1 MTQEQC
7 QSEIQRHI
15 DLINSA
21 IKWGNDYRG
30 GDFPAAPFKKWRR
43 ELKKMKD
50 SLASKCSAAAYGE
63 SQVGKSYLI
72 SNLLSSPGVNFKIEG
87 DGREYDF
94 KTEINSSASTI
105 NEQEATGIVTRFT
118 LKADDNGPANMVKIK
133 NLSVVDVILMIVDSY
148 YNDIKIDSDS
158 ELDTNDINEALR
170 EMSGLWSN
178 QSQTYNILDE
188 DDIWEI
194 HDYVKDILGRK
205 AIFLRNSKFAEI
217 VGPVIKYVPLSEW
230 VNIFELLW
238 NKNQE
243 LNKLFV
249 TLITAYDKLKFNREV
264 YVPFD
269 AVLWKK
275 GTILDVQWLDLV
287 GVKGGTENKKDST
300 IDVYNRE
307 GKLLARDFPKGD
319 LSALI
324 SELTFE
330 VDEKY
335 AKERVFFKKMDLL
348 DFPGARSRKS
358 VNETEMESIIPKI
371 LRRGKVAYLFN
382 KYSREMQVSSLLF
395 CHHNNQQ
402 GSGGNLGDTI
412 NNWIK
417 KNVGETPQERTKTLK
432 NTEGHS
438 PFFFIATK
446 FNRDLE
452 KLNVDSPSRIKDLDN
467 HWGRFEKIIPEI
479 VEPATWLEKWS
490 VNSTGL
496 ELAFPGIYPLRD
508 FEFSKKAGLFE
519 GYTDANPKEDREGS
533 YPDFPNYMSELKKS
547 FLRNEFVVKHY
558 PEPEKVWEEFA
569 TVNNDGSKPIIRELS
584 AISDKLDEARY
595 KKYLDRITEI
605 REEMLNRLST
615 YYEASDAESRNQKVK
630 TLAGMIRL
638 DLTRVVSKDPVA
650 FGKIMEKFM
659 VEPEELRTIAF
670 NIIMRHTE
678 SPEQFSRANFVLVTA
693 GVNFEE
699 PREVNIKRLL
709 NRYGLKTEKE
719 LRETLK
725 EDNLDLD
732 DLLANQS
739 WTITTV
745 AELVAHRIV
754 TYWKEHLDSVASDLS
769 KYIPHASDIADML
782 KKLFKK
788 LKLLP
793 KMADRIKV
801 YTQLF
806 REEEQPNVIGDYT
819 SLELNK
825 FVTTVGRE
833 FMDDAMIRELQEK
846 AAKCEVSVDCSPEGW
861 NRTRRRQ
868 SLEHTLGVFDKY
880 ATIINNPGTQTELLN
895 QLPFWSNYQ
904 RWENFLMMGLLFSS
918 DISNVDPEAN
928 GAMGEIINN
937 TKTLYE

>member
-50 SLASKCSAAAYGE
+50 SLASKCSAAAYGA

-94 KTEINSSASTI
+94 KTELNSSASTPGLH
-105 NEQEATGIVTRFT
+105 EATGIVTRFT
-118 LKADDNGPANMVKIK
+118 LKADDNGPVNRIKIK

-148 YNDIKIDSDS
+148 YNDIKIDSDT
-158 ELDTNDINEALR
+158 ELDSNDINVALSD
-170 EMSGLWSN
+170 MSGLWSN
-178 QSQTYNILDE
+178 RDKTYNILDE

-194 HDYVKDILGRK
+194 HDYVKDILEK
-205 AIFLRNSKFAEI
+205 AKSIRNSKFAEI
-217 VGPVIKYVPLSEW
+217 VGPVIKYVPMNKW

-243 LNKLFV
+243 LSNLFEI
-249 TLITAYDKLKFNREV
+249 LISAYDTLNFNREV

-269 AVLWKK
+269 AVLWEK

-287 GVKGGTENKKDST
+287 GVNGGTENKKDST

-307 GKLLARDFPKGD
+307 GKLLAKDFPKEN

-335 AKERVFFKKMDLL
+335 AEERVFFNKMDLL

-358 VNETEMESIIPKI
+358 VKEKEIGNIIPQI
-371 LRRGKVAYLFN
+371 LRRGKVSYLFN
-382 KYSREMQVSSLLF
+382 KYSREKQITSLLF
-395 CHHNNQQ
+395 CHHDDQPDL
-402 GSGGNLGDTI
+402 GANLGDLITTWI
-412 NNWIK
+412 NEII
-417 KNVGETPQERTKTLK
+417 GETPEARTKTLE
-432 NTEGHS
+432 NTGGHS
-438 PFFFIATK
+438 PFLFIATK
-446 FNRDLE
+446 FNNDLI
-452 KLNVDSPSRIKDLDN
+452 KLNVDSPSRIKGLDN
-467 HWGRFEKIIPEI
+467 HWKRFETTIPEI
-479 VEPATWLEKWS
+479 VDPATWLDKWS
-490 VNSTGL
+490 VNSSGR
-496 ELAFPGIYPLRD
+496 ELPFSGIYPLRS
-508 FEFSKKAGLFE
+508 FEYSDKLFE
-519 GYTDANPKEDREGS
+519 GYTHTNPKEDRERS
-533 YPDFPNYMSELKKS
+533 NPDFPNYMTELKKS

-558 PEPEKVWEEFA
+558 PDPEKVWEEFA

-605 REEMLNRLST
+605 KEEMLNRLST
-615 YYEASDAESRNQKVK
+615 YYEASDEESENQKVK

-693 GVNFEE
+693 GVNLEE
-699 PREVNIKRLL
+699 AREVNIKRML